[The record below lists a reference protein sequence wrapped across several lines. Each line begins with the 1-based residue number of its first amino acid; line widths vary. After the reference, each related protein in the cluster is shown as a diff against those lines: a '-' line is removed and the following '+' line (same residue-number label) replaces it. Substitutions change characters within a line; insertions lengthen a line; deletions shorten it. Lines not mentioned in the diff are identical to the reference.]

1 MFFPAIFIIN
11 TLFRIFHVTYFHL
24 SYNIY
29 FYYLVI
35 IIIIINSY
43 FISYANRYH
52 IVLIS
57 SKKKLFS
64 FYKCASH
71 ALKLEGKT
79 MQLNTHVKVAAEVVQ
94 LSFQRCSSGTCRSIA
109 ELPPINPKNM
119 EQDNW

>member
-24 SYNIY
+24 SYNMY

-79 MQLNTHVKVAAEVVQ
+79 MQLSTHVKVAAEVV
-94 LSFQRCSSGTCRSIA
+94 
-109 ELPPINPKNM
+109 
-119 EQDNW
+119 

>member
-24 SYNIY
+24 NYNIY

-57 SKKKLFS
+57 SKKKKSYLAFTNVHRMRLNW
-64 FYKCASH
+64 K
-71 ALKLEGKT
+71 GK
-79 MQLNTHVKVAAEVVQ
+79 QCN
-94 LSFQRCSSGTCRSIA
+94 
-109 ELPPINPKNM
+109 
-119 EQDNW
+119 